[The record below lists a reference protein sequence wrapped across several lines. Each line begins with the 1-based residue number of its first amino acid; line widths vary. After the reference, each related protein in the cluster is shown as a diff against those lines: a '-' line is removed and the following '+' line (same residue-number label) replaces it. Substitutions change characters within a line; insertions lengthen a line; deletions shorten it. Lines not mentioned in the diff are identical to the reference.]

1 MKETE
6 KLRES
11 HNIFPNDLRH
21 SDLDPKRKVAI
32 DRETSE
38 NFVIGR
44 GWINLNANMPSFNGV
59 YTVLFIRLSEPITM
73 DSRATVIAESEP
85 FNFIKK

>member
-32 DRETSE
+32 DRET
-38 NFVIGR
+38 
-44 GWINLNANMPSFNGV
+44 
-59 YTVLFIRLSEPITM
+59 Y
-73 DSRATVIAESEP
+73 
-85 FNFIKK
+85 